1 MNPTQ
6 KRILESRLLQSGR
19 EFTCRQ
25 MAEHIGMK
33 PTTVM
38 QMLSTLTQIGV
49 LRDRP
54 DPDGGMSPETL
65 YHRPLLV
72 PLLVRRPWT
81 RTLCRAITEIL
92 EQARA

>member
-6 KRILESRLLQSGR
+6 KRILESRLLKSGR

-25 MAEHIGMK
+25 MAEHLDMK

-38 QMLSTLTQIGV
+38 QMLNTLAQSGV

-65 YHRPLLV
+65 YHHPLLV
-72 PLLVRRPWT
+72 PLVVRRPWT
-81 RTLCRAITEIL
+81 RGLCQAITETL